1 MPVIQ
6 TSLDKFKAREYW
18 SSAVTAYNKIPLVKK
33 MNPELDKY
41 VTEKALLGMFQL
53 VEVKELDI
61 RQNVDSRSSDLLK
74 KVFAKQ
80 DKK

>member
-1 MPVIQ
+1 
-6 TSLDKFKAREYW
+6 
-18 SSAVTAYNKIPLVKK
+18 

-41 VTEKALLGMFQL
+41 VTEKSLLGMFQL
-53 VEVKELDI
+53 VEKKELDI
-61 RQNVDSRSSDLLK
+61 RQNVDSRGSDLLK